1 MTAGRHRI
9 FEIVDMADLSALYN
23 LLGCQWK
30 SGSVAYN
37 GQNNGLYRGRGLP
50 LVVNYFRICSV
61 RNR

>member
-1 MTAGRHRI
+1 MTVGRHRI

-30 SGSVAYN
+30 LAYN